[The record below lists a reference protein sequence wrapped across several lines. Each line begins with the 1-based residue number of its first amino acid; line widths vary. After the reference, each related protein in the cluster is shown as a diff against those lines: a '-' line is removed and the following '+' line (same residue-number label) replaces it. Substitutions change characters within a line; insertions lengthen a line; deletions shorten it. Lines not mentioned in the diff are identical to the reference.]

1 MRVKKRDYINA
12 DGVRT
17 NPLMTANLPEY
28 GSSHQPATPFARPTV
43 EQNGEATIRIVTE
56 DLVKRVDRSRST
68 SRPGQGALMFPNVY
82 ETLRANATVLSLVG
96 ENIGRHGSLQQSV
109 QPPYITGPTSP
120 ASRKTRSAVR
130 PTPTSTRSRSTA
142 GRRTTPRSPRWRAP
156 CAMRWTRRHR
166 EPGRGRPARTDTK
179 LYRVGIDA
187 DFITNR

>member
-1 MRVKKRDYINA
+1 M
-12 DGVRT
+12 
-17 NPLMTANLPEY
+17 
-28 GSSHQPATPFARPTV
+28 
-43 EQNGEATIRIVTE
+43 
-56 DLVKRVDRSRST
+56 KRVDKVAQQLLDQ
-68 SRPGQGALMFPNVY
+68 GQGALMFPNVY

-142 GRRTTPRSPRWRAP
+142 GRRTTPSRHAGARRAR
-156 CAMRWTRRHR
+156 CAGRGGIANRVVVDLR
-166 EPGRGRPARTDTK
+166 EPDTK